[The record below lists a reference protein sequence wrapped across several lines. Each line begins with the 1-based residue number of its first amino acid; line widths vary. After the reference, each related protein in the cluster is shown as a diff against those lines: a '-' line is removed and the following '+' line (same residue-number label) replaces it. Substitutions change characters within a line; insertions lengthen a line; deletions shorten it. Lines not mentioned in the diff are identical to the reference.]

1 MSKFPTPGVSEG
13 FGAAF
18 LWICIW
24 NSKSLNASCSHKT
37 KSEQIHCLAF
47 KNTLLT
53 TFIILLRERFI
64 HKLCNVFSICHVSGI
79 SHFHLKRSA
88 NRSDLGGKQPPSIN
102 NKQD

>member
-1 MSKFPTPGVSEG
+1 MSKCHTPGVSEG

-18 LWICIW
+18 LWISIW
-24 NSKSLNASCSHKT
+24 NSKSQNAFRSHKT
-37 KSEQIHCLAF
+37 KSEEIHCLAF

-64 HKLCNVFSICHVSGI
+64 YKLSNVFNICHVSGI
-79 SHFHLKRSA
+79 KRSA